1 MILGVIKQKQRDL
14 DDVLYFLKE
23 NKIKNTTLFMILF
36 DNLDA
41 LTAASNLID
50 KSVNQELIEI
60 NQKVIQLVNEYSVP
74 EGQKEILSEDFFEF
88 GLTLLS
94 DEDREKRRVLEE
106 EFNREMNTLEKDV
119 KLSVIPRELIENIEF
134 DVDSFH
140 KIRFFFDS
148 KNWETPVQKSDE
160 KKKKV
165 KR

>member
-1 MILGVIKQKQRDL
+1 MILALIKQKQSDL
-14 DDVLYFLKE
+14 NQVLLFLKE
-23 NKIKNTTLFMILF
+23 AKVKNTQLFMIIF

-41 LTAASNLID
+41 LTTASEIID
-50 KSVNQELIEI
+50 KSINQELVEL
-60 NQKVIQLVNEYSVP
+60 NDKVVKLLNEYSHS
-74 EGQKEILSEDFFEF
+74 KDKLEIIDDDHFKF

-94 DEDREKRRVLEE
+94 DEDREKRSVLESE
-106 EFNREMNTLEKDV
+106 YINDMNTLEKDV

-148 KNWETPVQKSDE
+148 KNWETPVKKSVE
-160 KKKKV
+160 KKKNV